1 MEAAANLRTF
11 LSEGV
16 SMKSSKEKKLKS
28 SKKKV
33 PGKKT
38 AGGKPRKATYKVEKR
53 TSAKPGTAS
62 KAKGKGKA
70 KPTAQPKKQSKPKVT
85 GETRRV
91 ITRKSAP
98 RAKVMSRPKPKVA
111 SGRRVAP
118 KAKITEK
125 KTKSVKPVVPTQKKR
140 SMPKEDDFRTAFM
153 KSLELKKQE
162 LQQTLDRLMKSRKE
176 YEGQLTAGDF
186 IDEVDDAQREISAY
200 SQFSLIERKNKEL
213 QKIEYLL
220 NRVAEEK
227 DFGLCEECGTRIP
240 KERLLLVP
248 EATLCVACQREL
260 EKMDSRMSMASRST
274 GFSPTRREVSWETTE
289 PAEEDDNLLV
299 EYHIGTVPNVDMD
312 ENDTEGPPED
322 KEDKD
327 T

>member
-1 MEAAANLRTF
+1 
-11 LSEGV
+11 
-16 SMKSSKEKKLKS
+16 MKSSKNKKLKS
-28 SKKKV
+28 KKKKASV
-33 PGKKT
+33 TRKVNKT
-38 AGGKPRKATYKVEKR
+38 LRKAAPKVSKR
-53 TSAKPGTAS
+53 V
-62 KAKGKGKA
+62 
-70 KPTAQPKKQSKPKVT
+70 QPKSKTISKPKGRSKPKT
-85 GETRRV
+85 
-91 ITRKSAP
+91 I
-98 RAKVMSRPKPKVA
+98 PKPKSPSKRKSLARPKSV
-111 SGRRVAP
+111 P
-118 KAKITEK
+118 KAKVVPKPKAASKPKPVTKAKVPAKEIKKAAISEK
-125 KTKSVKPVVPTQKKR
+125 KKP
-140 SMPKEDDFRTAFM
+140 MPKPDDFRTTFM

-200 SQFSLIERKNKEL
+200 SQFSLIERKNREL

-220 NRVAEEK
+220 NRVAEEQ

-260 EKMDSRMSMASRST
+260 EKMDSRMSMASHST

-289 PAEEDDNLLV
+289 PPEEDENLLV
-299 EYHIGTVPNVDMD
+299 EYHISTMPDVDIN
-312 ENDTEGPPED
+312 ESDTEGPPED

-327 T
+327 N

>member
-1 MEAAANLRTF
+1 
-11 LSEGV
+11 V
-16 SMKSSKEKKLKS
+16 S
-28 SKKKV
+28 
-33 PGKKT
+33 
-38 AGGKPRKATYKVEKR
+38 KR
-53 TSAKPGTAS
+53 V
-62 KAKGKGKA
+62 
-70 KPTAQPKKQSKPKVT
+70 QPKSKTISKPKGRSKPKT
-85 GETRRV
+85 
-91 ITRKSAP
+91 I
-98 RAKVMSRPKPKVA
+98 PKPKSPLKRKSLARPKSV
-111 SGRRVAP
+111 P
-118 KAKITEK
+118 KAKVVPK
-125 KTKSVKPVVPTQKKR
+125 PKAASKPKPVTKAKVPAKEIKKAAISQKKKP
-140 SMPKEDDFRTAFM
+140 MPKPDDFRTTFM

-200 SQFSLIERKNKEL
+200 SQFSLIERKNREL

-220 NRVAEEK
+220 NRVAEEQ

-260 EKMDSRMSMASRST
+260 EKMDSRMSMASHST

-289 PAEEDDNLLV
+289 PPEEDENLLV
-299 EYHIGTVPNVDMD
+299 EYHISTMPDVDIN
-312 ENDTEGPPED
+312 ESDTEGPPED

-327 T
+327 A

>member
-1 MEAAANLRTF
+1 
-11 LSEGV
+11 
-16 SMKSSKEKKLKS
+16 MKSGKDKKLN
-28 SKKKV
+28 SKKNKASATR
-33 PGKKT
+33 KATKT
-38 AGGKPRKATYKVEKR
+38 PRKAAPKV
-53 TSAKPGTAS
+53 S
-62 KAKGKGKA
+62 KKVHSKSK
-70 KPTAQPKKQSKPKVT
+70 TVSKPK
-85 GETRRV
+85 GLS
-91 ITRKSAP
+91 KPKAG
-98 RAKVMSRPKPKVA
+98 PKPKSDAKRKSLVRPKGVPETKLV
-111 SGRRVAP
+111 SKP
-118 KAKITEK
+118 KAASKPKAVIKAKVAAEKIK
-125 KTKSVKPVVPTQKKR
+125 KAAIPQKKKP
-140 SMPKEDDFRTAFM
+140 MPKVDDFRTAFM

-200 SQFSLIERKNKEL
+200 SQFSLIERKNREL

-220 NRVAEEK
+220 NRVAEEQ

-260 EKMDSRMSMASRST
+260 EKMDSRMSMASHST

-289 PAEEDDNLLV
+289 PPEEDENLLV
-299 EYHIGTVPNVDMD
+299 EYHISTMPDVDMN
-312 ENDTEGPPED
+312 ESDTEGPPED

-327 T
+327 S

>member
-1 MEAAANLRTF
+1 
-11 LSEGV
+11 
-16 SMKSSKEKKLKS
+16 MKSSKDKKLKS
-28 SKKKV
+28 KKNKASATRKV
-33 PGKKT
+33 NKT
-38 AGGKPRKATYKVEKR
+38 LRKAAPKVSKR
-53 TSAKPGTAS
+53 V
-62 KAKGKGKA
+62 
-70 KPTAQPKKQSKPKVT
+70 QPKSKTISKPK
-85 GETRRV
+85 G
-91 ITRKSAP
+91 
-98 RAKVMSRPKPKVA
+98 RAKPKTIPKPKSV
-111 SGRRVAP
+111 P
-118 KAKITEK
+118 KAKVVPK
-125 KTKSVKPVVPTQKKR
+125 PKAASKPKPVTKAKVPVKEIKKAAISQKKKP
-140 SMPKEDDFRTAFM
+140 MPKPDDFRTTFM

-200 SQFSLIERKNKEL
+200 SQFSLIERKNREL

-220 NRVAEEK
+220 NRVAEEQ

-260 EKMDSRMSMASRST
+260 EKMDSRMSMASHST

-289 PAEEDDNLLV
+289 PPEEDENLLV
-299 EYHIGTVPNVDMD
+299 EYHISTMPDVDIN
-312 ENDTEGPPED
+312 ESDTEGPPED

-327 T
+327 A

>member
-1 MEAAANLRTF
+1 VSKPTVKPKGAA
-11 LSEGV
+11 EKV
-16 SMKSSKEKKLKS
+16 KKSAISQ
-28 SKKKV
+28 KKK
-33 PGKKT
+33 PMTKT
-38 AGGKPRKATYKVEKR
+38 
-53 TSAKPGTAS
+53 
-62 KAKGKGKA
+62 
-70 KPTAQPKKQSKPKVT
+70 
-85 GETRRV
+85 
-91 ITRKSAP
+91 
-98 RAKVMSRPKPKVA
+98 
-111 SGRRVAP
+111 
-118 KAKITEK
+118 
-125 KTKSVKPVVPTQKKR
+125 
-140 SMPKEDDFRTAFM
+140 DDFRNAFM

-162 LQQTLDRLMKSRKE
+162 LQETIGRLIKSRKE

-220 NRVAEEK
+220 NRVSEEQ

-260 EKMDSRMSMASRST
+260 EKMDSRMSMASHST

-289 PAEEDDNLLV
+289 TPEEEDSLLV
-299 EYHIGTVPNVDMD
+299 EYHISTLPNVDID
-312 ENDTEGPPED
+312 ENETEVPVED

-327 T
+327 S